1 MAYYKCGGGGIPK
14 TLIYDGVLPDSYT
27 NVNITIPAG
36 TKALTL
42 IVTSPDSGNILQ
54 GDVLIYNIY
63 AHLNQYTQKYCE
75 VNDTSKWLGVN
86 INVSNSILR
95 LGSGNGISMTN
106 VPVKLY
112 AVDADPSDF

>member
-14 TLIYDGVLPDSYT
+14 TLIFDGILPDSYT

-42 IVTSPDSGNILQ
+42 IVTSPDTGNILQ
-54 GDVLIYNIY
+54 GDILVYDIHR
-63 AHLNQYTQKYCE
+63 HLNQYMQDYRE
-75 VNDTSKWLGVN
+75 VNDADKRLGIN
-86 INVSNSILR
+86 INVSNSLLR
-95 LGSGNGISMTN
+95 LGSGNGITMTN